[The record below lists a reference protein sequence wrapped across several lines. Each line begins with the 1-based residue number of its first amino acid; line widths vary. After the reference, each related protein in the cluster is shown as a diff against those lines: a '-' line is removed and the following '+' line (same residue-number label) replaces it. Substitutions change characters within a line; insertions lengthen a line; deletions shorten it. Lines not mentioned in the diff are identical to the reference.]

1 MEAQNT
7 GAAPVTLI
15 TGRVWVVGDS
25 VTTDAMYPAFAMKMD
40 PPEAAKHVFY
50 EVRPGW
56 TDEVSPGDI
65 VMAGKNFGL
74 GSSRPVAALF
84 AELGVAGL
92 VAEEFNSLFFR
103 NAVNAGLPA
112 MTLPEATTIFSEGDT
127 GTFDL
132 GSGAWRNDTTGASG
146 SVPRLPDLILDI
158 VSSGGVLPRLAAQGY
173 LPAELGDLLRSSTV
187 AIRGAGSGA

>member
-1 MEAQNT
+1 M
-7 GAAPVTLI
+7 TLAI
-15 TGRVWVVGDS
+15 TGKVWVFGNDLN
-25 VTTDAMYPAFAMKMD
+25 TDAMYPAFAMKMD

-56 TDEVSPGDI
+56 ADEVSPGDI

-84 AELGVAGL
+84 TELGVAGL

-132 GSGAWRNDTTGASG
+132 GSGTWRNDTTGASG
-146 SVPRLPDLILDI
+146 SVPRLPGLILDI
-158 VSSGGVLPRLAAQGY
+158 ISSGGVLPRLAEQGY